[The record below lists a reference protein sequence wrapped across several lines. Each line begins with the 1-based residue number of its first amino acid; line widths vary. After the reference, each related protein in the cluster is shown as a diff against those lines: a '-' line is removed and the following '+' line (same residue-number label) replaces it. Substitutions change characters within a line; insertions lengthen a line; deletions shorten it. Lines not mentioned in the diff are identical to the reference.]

1 MPKGFG
7 RSVTRLGPSGLVTC
21 CALVLA
27 LVGSGCQF
35 SRLGAARSNVESSR
49 QWSQQAA
56 AAMENGHW
64 QQAEGLLHEAVRT
77 NPDDPVARSRLAQ
90 ALVQRNERQAAI
102 TQIEAARQLAPHDAE
117 IALQAAEFYL
127 QVGDYEK
134 ARRATEQVIDR
145 EPRSAYAWIRRGQAW
160 QMSNDPKR
168 ALADYQRGLQYAP
181 NDRFALQQIADLYRA
196 LHQPQRSLSS
206 LQALAATYPPREEP
220 AELFY
225 GQGLAYQELGRH
237 EDAAERL
244 RLAAERGA
252 PNPDVLAALGNSEL
266 QAGNPDR
273 AHEAAQRALAL
284 APNHAE
290 ARQLVERVVSVAPV
304 AGSVRR

>member
-1 MPKGFG
+1 
-7 RSVTRLGPSGLVTC
+7 
-21 CALVLA
+21 
-27 LVGSGCQF
+27 
-35 SRLGAARSNVESSR
+35 
-49 QWSQQAA
+49 
-56 AAMENGHW
+56 MENGHW
-64 QQAEGLLHEAVRT
+64 AQAEELLREAVRT
-77 NPDDPVARSRLAQ
+77 NPDDPVARGRLAR
-90 ALVQRNERQAAI
+90 ALLQRNERQAAI

-117 IALQAAEFYL
+117 LGLQAAELYL
-127 QVGDYEK
+127 QVGDYEN
-134 ARRATEQVIDR
+134 ARRATEQIIDR

-160 QMSNDPKR
+160 QMANDPKR

-181 NDRFALQQIADLYRA
+181 NDRFALQQISVLYRT

-220 AELFY
+220 PELFY

-252 PNPDVLAALGNSEL
+252 PNPDVLAALGVSEL
-266 QAGNPDR
+266 QAGHPDR

-284 APNHAE
+284 APNHVE

-304 AGSVRR
+304 ADSVRR